1 MGKNLGPGGKNRR
14 KGKSMTSTHKR
25 EIRFRED
32 YEDYGLVEKML
43 GDCRANVLCSDGT
56 NRVCHIRGKF
66 RKRVWIAA
74 GDLVLISLRE
84 FEDDKAD
91 IVYKYNPDEAAVL
104 HQNGEVSFKDHR
116 ASALLDED
124 PMKHGEENDD
134 LVIDINNI

>member
-14 KGKSMTSTHKR
+14 KGKNMTSAHKR

-43 GDCRANVLCSDGT
+43 GDCRADVLCSDGT
-56 NRVCHIRGKF
+56 NRICHIRGKF

-84 FEDDKAD
+84 FEDEKAD
-91 IVYKYNPDEAAVL
+91 IVYKYNPDEAVVL
-104 HQNGEVSFKDHR
+104 RQNGEVSFKDNR
-116 ASALLDED
+116 ASALLETD
-124 PMKHGEENDD
+124 PMNHGEDD
-134 LVIDINNI
+134 NELVIDISNI